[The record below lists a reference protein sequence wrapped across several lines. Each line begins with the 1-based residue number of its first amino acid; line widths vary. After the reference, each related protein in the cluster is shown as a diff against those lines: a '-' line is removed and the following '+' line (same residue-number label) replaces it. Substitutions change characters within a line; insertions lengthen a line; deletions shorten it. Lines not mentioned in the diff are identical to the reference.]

1 MMWAVCC
8 VGFFGFLRS
17 GEVVVSDSGSFD
29 PNQHLSL
36 KDVTVDSKER
46 PNCIYVRIKQSKTVH
61 FRAGIMVCFHKTGQR
76 LCSVTVL
83 LSYLVVRGKEDSPL
97 LLRT

>member
-46 PNCIYVRIKQSKTVH
+46 PNCIYVRIKQSKTDP
-61 FRAGIMVCFHKTGQR
+61 FRAGVTVYLHKTGQR
-76 LCSVTVL
+76 L
-83 LSYLVVRGKEDSPL
+83 SYPTWWCVARRMVPYSA
-97 LLRT
+97 